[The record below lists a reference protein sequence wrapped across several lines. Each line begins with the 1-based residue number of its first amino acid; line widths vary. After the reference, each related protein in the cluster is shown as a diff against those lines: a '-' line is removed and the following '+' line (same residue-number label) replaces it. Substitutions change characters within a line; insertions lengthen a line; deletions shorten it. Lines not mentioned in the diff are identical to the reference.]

1 MSAPADTPPPREGH
15 DPAPSPDH
23 VGLEV
28 RNPVLS
34 LEDRKAERRRLRESE
49 DIDPDRRQ
57 AKLLRMEGRKAG
69 KNGNGRARAPD
80 PLAQTGEVPPVPQ
93 IVTPAAGAAGAVGP
107 ARRRDLDLDDDDGF
121 GYRPLPGSRATPSP
135 VPRTAGPARARVR
148 HWGILVSFLLLVVAP
163 VAVAG
168 WYLWERASPRF
179 GSSVGFSVRTEEG
192 SSALDALGGMIA
204 LGAGGSSSSDT
215 DILYRYIQSQEIVR
229 AIDAKLDLRTLWAK
243 GDPERDPVFAYHAPG
258 TIEDL
263 VDYWAR
269 MVSVY
274 NDTGTGLLDIEVQAF
289 APEDAQAIA
298 QAIYEESQRLIN
310 ELSDI
315 ALADKTELARQELD
329 EAIDRLKEAR
339 AGLTQFRNVNQIV
352 DPSASIQSQMG
363 LQARLEEQLAQT
375 LIELDLLRQS
385 ASDDDPRVEQAL
397 DRVDVIQAR
406 IADERAKLGIGRGS
420 PVVSGGDEEG
430 EPAPANPDSEAFA
443 DLLGDY
449 ERLQVDQEFAQQS
462 YIAAMATYNSALT
475 EGRQQSRYLAAHV
488 EPTLAERADYPQR
501 WMLTLLTG
509 LFALLA
515 WMMLTLG
522 AYAVRDRR

>member
-1 MSAPADTPPPREGH
+1 MSAPADTPPPREGN

-23 VGLEV
+23 VAPEGG
-28 RNPVLS
+28 NPVLS
-34 LEDRKAERRRLRESE
+34 LEDRKAERRRLREAE
-49 DIDPDRRQ
+49 DTDDPRRQ
-57 AKLLRMEGRKAG
+57 AKLLRMEGRRNG

-93 IVTPAAGAAGAVGP
+93 IVTPAAGPAGAVGP
-107 ARRRDLDLDDDDGF
+107 ARRRDLDDDDGF
-121 GYRPLPGSRATPSP
+121 GARPAGRPAFTAPLPRPAS
-135 VPRTAGPARARVR
+135 PARARVR
-148 HWGILVSFLLLVVAP
+148 HWGVLISFLLLVVVP
-163 VAVAG
+163 TSVAG
-168 WYLWERASPRF
+168 WYLWERASPRYA
-179 GSSVGFSVRTEEG
+179 SSVGFSVRTEEG
-192 SSALDALGGMIA
+192 TSAIDALGGMIA

-229 AIDAKLDLRTLWAK
+229 AIDEKLDLRAMWSK
-243 GDPERDPVFAYHAPG
+243 GDPSRDPVFAYHAPG

-274 NDTGTGLLDIEVQAF
+274 NDTGTGLLDVEVQAF
-289 APEDAQAIA
+289 TPADAQAIS
-298 QAIYEESQRLIN
+298 QAIYEQSQKLIN
-310 ELSDI
+310 DLSDI
-315 ALADKTELARQELD
+315 ALADKTELARQELN
-329 EAIDRLKEAR
+329 EAIERLKDAR
-339 AGLTQFRNVNQIV
+339 AGVTQFRNLNQIV

-375 LIELDLLRQS
+375 LIELDLLRQT

-406 IADERAKLGIGRGS
+406 IADERAKLGLGRGTN
-420 PVVSGGDEEG
+420 GEEA
-430 EPAPANPDSEAFA
+430 PAPNPESEAFA
-443 DLLGDY
+443 NLLGDY
-449 ERLQVDQEFAQQS
+449 ERLQVDQEFAQQA
-462 YIAAMATYNSALT
+462 YIAAMATYDSALA

-501 WMLTLLTG
+501 WQLTLLTA
-509 LFALLA
+509 LFATLA

-522 AYAVRDRR
+522 AYAFRDRR